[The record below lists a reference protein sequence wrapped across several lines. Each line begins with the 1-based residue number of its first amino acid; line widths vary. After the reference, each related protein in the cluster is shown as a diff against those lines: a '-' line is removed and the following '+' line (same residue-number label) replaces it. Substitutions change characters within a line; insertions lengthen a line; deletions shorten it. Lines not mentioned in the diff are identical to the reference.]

1 MKQRL
6 RFNAQGKLIG
16 VDGSGFA
23 LDGGD
28 GYSGENGDA
37 EQAPSE
43 LRTSASLAFLQRVG
57 MQEAVADNDS
67 WSLHKEDKKLEPLRF
82 SNGKTQAD
90 VVEEVVQLIRQG
102 KKVILIHGV
111 CGTGKSAIALNLAR
125 RLGRASIVVPVK
137 GLQKQYEQ
145 DYMGAMYLVKPDR
158 TRMRIAMI
166 TGRENH
172 DSLIKPGASCADPT
186 LPDTVL
192 ITERNAALVRE
203 YYGENPLIEHKR
215 ELPLKALRRISIAPT
230 NPYWSPIA
238 PAMYELPLR
247 DAKKR
252 RYCGLHGQEFIFY
265 HRKQGCSYYDQYLA
279 YLDADVIIFNA
290 AKFLIETALNRRPKT
305 EVDII
310 DEADE
315 FLDNFS
321 EQEGLNLTRLTS
333 YLQNLRLELESAR
346 DARDKLLDL
355 LELEEKRARALGVSE
370 EKLYHSDETML
381 PAFFSL
387 LLNSPDLIAEIIMD
401 DNLSATSAL
410 DVAETFHE
418 LLEST
423 YVTYRRKESDLLATL
438 VTTNLAQKFAELADK
453 SNALVLM
460 SGTLHSHEVL
470 RDVFGIKD
478 FALVEA
484 ETQQPGTMDI
494 HKTGKE
500 MNCRHATLSAGGAV
514 REQYLRALDSCL
526 GQAERPVLVHVHAF
540 QDLPDEAEKAAYNLT
555 NLMSREQLLAQQA
568 ADKVGKEI
576 ANFKAGTKNFLYST
590 RCARGIDFPG
600 ALCNSIV
607 FTKFPNPNPKGVFWR
622 VLQKNHSAYYWKFYR
637 DKAQRDFLQR
647 LSRALRSKSDHVYVL
662 SPDSR
667 VLDAVRELQMHLYK
681 GTGQSF

>member
-6 RFNAQGKLIG
+6 KFNAQGKLVG
-16 VDGSGFA
+16 VDGDFLADVKNSERDNGEAA
-23 LDGGD
+23 L
-28 GYSGENGDA
+28 
-37 EQAPSE
+37 APSE
-43 LRTSASLAFLQRVG
+43 LKTSASLVFLRQAEIRE
-57 MQEAVADNDS
+57 QEADS
-67 WSLHKEDKKLEPLRF
+67 EMWSLHRQDKKLEPLRF

-90 VVEEVVQLIRQG
+90 VVDEVVRLIESGR
-102 KKVILIHGV
+102 KVILIHGV

-145 DYMGAMYLVKPDR
+145 DYMNAMYLVKPDR
-158 TRMRIAMI
+158 TRMSIAMI

-172 DSLIKPGASCADPT
+172 DSLVKPGTSCADPT

-203 YYGENPLIEHKR
+203 YYGDNPLIENKR
-215 ELPLKALRRISIAPT
+215 DLPLKALRRISIAPT

-238 PAMYELPLR
+238 PALYELPLR
-247 DAKKR
+247 DARKKR
-252 RYCGLHGQEFIFY
+252 YRGLHGQEFIFY
-265 HRKQGCSYYDQYLA
+265 HRKQGCSYYDQYQA

-290 AKFLIETALNRRPKT
+290 AKFLIETALNRRPET
-305 EVDII
+305 VVDII

-321 EQEGLNLTRLTS
+321 EQEGLNLTRLAS
-333 YLQNLRLELESAR
+333 YLQNLRLELETAR

-370 EKLYHSDETML
+370 DKLYHSSETML
-381 PAFFSL
+381 PALFSL
-387 LLNSPDLIAEIIMD
+387 LLASQDLVAEIIMD
-401 DNLSATSAL
+401 DNAAATAAL
-410 DVAETFHE
+410 DVAETFRE

-438 VTTNLAQKFAELADK
+438 VTTNLAQKFAELAGK

-460 SGTLHSHEVL
+460 SGTLHSQEVL
-470 RDVFGIKD
+470 RDVFGIRD
-478 FALVEA
+478 FAIVEA
-484 ETQQPGTMDI
+484 ETQQPGTTDI
-494 HKTGKE
+494 HRTGKE
-500 MNCRHATLSAGGAV
+500 MNCRHAALSAGPET
-514 REQYLRALDSCL
+514 REQYLRALDACL
-526 GQAERPVLVHVHAF
+526 AQATRPVLVHVHAF
-540 QDLPDEAEKAAYNLT
+540 NDLPSEAEKHEHALI
-555 NLMSREQLLAQQA
+555 NLMSREQLLVQQT
-568 ADKVGKEI
+568 ADKTGKEI
-576 ANFKAGTKNFLYST
+576 ANFKAGKTSVLYST

-622 VLQKNHSAYYWKFYR
+622 VLQKNHAAYYWEFYR
-637 DKAQRDFLQR
+637 DKARRDFLQR
-647 LSRALRSKSDHVYVL
+647 LYRALRSKDDHVFVL

-667 VLDAVRELQMHLYK
+667 VLDAVRELQVRRNER
-681 GTGQSF
+681 QV